1 MKLTIF
7 HPQADDEFAEAVAS
21 YAGKVPGL
29 GDRFY
34 DTVLR
39 LVAEIEAAPQL
50 QRPWRHGT
58 RRHFNREFPYALI
71 YVERPDRVIVLA
83 VAHFKR
89 RPDYWRE
96 RLE

>member
-1 MKLTIF
+1 MKPTIF
-7 HPQADDEFAEAVAS
+7 HPQADDEFAEAVAH
-21 YAGKVPGL
+21 YAGKAPGL

-50 QRPWRHGT
+50 HRPWRHGT
-58 RRHFNREFPYALI
+58 RRHFTREFPYALI
-71 YVERPDRVIVLA
+71 YLERPDRIMVLA

-96 RLE
+96 RLV